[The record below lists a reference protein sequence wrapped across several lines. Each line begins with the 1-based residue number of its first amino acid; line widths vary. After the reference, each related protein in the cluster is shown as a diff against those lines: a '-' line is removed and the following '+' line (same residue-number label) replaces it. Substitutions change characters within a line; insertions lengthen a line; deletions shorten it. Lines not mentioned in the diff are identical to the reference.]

1 MKFSSRQNSN
11 PAARVSLGSL
21 RVIAVAVLV
30 LVVGEVTAQ
39 SMPGGQAHE
48 VTVEAGKPKLAEQT
62 LRTYVTSDAAGL
74 TVALDRQTGQTRPL
88 TADEALR
95 LAEGIK
101 ELVKQSTEG
110 LVQIQHANGSVS
122 MDLQGRFQNVIIAKK
137 EDDGTISQACVDS
150 VDAAAAFF
158 EIDPELV
165 GAAKNAIS
173 RRSSS
178 QLEVR

>member
-1 MKFSSRQNSN
+1 MKFSGRQNPN

-21 RVIAVAVLV
+21 TIIAIAVSI

-39 SMPGGQAHE
+39 STPGGQVQE
-48 VTVEAGKPKLAEQT
+48 VTLAEGKPQMAEQT
-62 LRTYVTSDAAGL
+62 LRTYVTSNAAGL
-74 TVALDRQTGQTRPL
+74 VVALDRQTGQTRPL

-95 LAEGIK
+95 LAQGIK
-101 ELVKQSTEG
+101 ELVKQSTDG
-110 LVQIQHANGSVS
+110 LVQVHRANGSVS

-165 GAAKNAIS
+165 GAARNAIS